1 MLIEC
6 KYYDVAAK
14 EMEELN
20 DQIAKE
26 LENLSEEE
34 LQRENDR
41 RDFQL
46 AAIIRSVEEQKK
58 TKEILP
64 VPEKI
69 DLFIRLQRA
78 SMELAKLLE
87 LNIITM
93 KSDDDTYGYIE
104 LSYGISWIL
113 SDSPRMCKKTI
124 AMLYENADQICSE
137 VKDNQIVQRFEF
149 ELVQ

>member
-69 DLFIRLQRA
+69 DLFIRLQRD

-93 KSDDDTYGYIE
+93 RSDDDTYGYIE

-113 SDSPRMCKKTI
+113 SDSPKMCKKTM

>member
-6 KYYDVAAK
+6 KYYDAAAK
-14 EMEELN
+14 EMEEL
-20 DQIAKE
+20 DKQIAEESEK
-26 LENLSEEE
+26 LLEEE
-34 LQRENDR
+34 LQLENDR

-46 AAIIRSVEEQKK
+46 AAIIRGFEEKEKK
-58 TKEILP
+58 KEVIP
-64 VPEKI
+64 NPEKI
-69 DLFIRLQRA
+69 ALFTRLQRA

-87 LNIITM
+87 LNIVTM
-93 KSDDDTYGYIE
+93 KNDDDTYGYIE

-113 SDSPRMCKKTI
+113 SDSPKMCKKTI

-137 VKDNQIVQRFEF
+137 IKDNQIVQRFEF

>member
-14 EMEELN
+14 EMEELK

-69 DLFIRLQRA
+69 DLFIRLQRD

-93 KSDDDTYGYIE
+93 RSDDDTYGYIE

-113 SDSPRMCKKTI
+113 SDSPKMCKKTM

>member
-14 EMEELN
+14 ENEELLE
-20 DQIAKE
+20 QIAE
-26 LENLSEEE
+26 ESENLSEEE
-34 LQRENDR
+34 LQLENDR
-41 RDFQL
+41 RDLQL
-46 AAIIRSVEEQKK
+46 AAIIRSFEEQEKM
-58 TKEILP
+58 KEVIP
-64 VPEKI
+64 NPEKI
-69 DLFIRLQRA
+69 ALFTRLQSA

-87 LNIITM
+87 LNIVTV

-113 SDSPRMCKKTI
+113 SDSPKMCKKTM

-137 VKDNQIVQRFEF
+137 IKDNQIVQRFEF
-149 ELVQ
+149 ELEK

>member
-14 EMEELN
+14 ENEELLE
-20 DQIAKE
+20 QIAE
-26 LENLSEEE
+26 ESENFSEED
-34 LQRENDR
+34 LQLENDR

-46 AAIIRSVEEQKK
+46 AAIIRSFEEQEKM
-58 TKEILP
+58 KEVIP
-64 VPEKI
+64 NPEKI
-69 DLFIRLQRA
+69 ALFTRLQSA

-87 LNIITM
+87 LNIVTV

-113 SDSPRMCKKTI
+113 SDSPKMCKKTM

-137 VKDNQIVQRFEF
+137 VKDNCVVQRFEF
-149 ELVQ
+149 ELEK

>member
-14 EMEELN
+14 ENEELLE
-20 DQIAKE
+20 QIAE
-26 LENLSEEE
+26 ESENLSEEE
-34 LQRENDR
+34 LQLENDR

-46 AAIIRSVEEQKK
+46 AAIIRSFEEQEKM
-58 TKEILP
+58 KEVIP
-64 VPEKI
+64 NPEKI
-69 DLFIRLQRA
+69 ALFTRLQSA

-87 LNIITM
+87 LNIVTV

-113 SDSPRMCKKTI
+113 SDSPKMCKKTM

-137 VKDNQIVQRFEF
+137 IKDNQIVQRFEF
-149 ELVQ
+149 ELEK